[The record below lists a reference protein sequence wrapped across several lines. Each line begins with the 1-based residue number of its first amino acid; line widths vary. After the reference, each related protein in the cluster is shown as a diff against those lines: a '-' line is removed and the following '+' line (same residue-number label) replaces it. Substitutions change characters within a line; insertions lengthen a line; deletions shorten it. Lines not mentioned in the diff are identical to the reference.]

1 MAVLAVLLGEVVER
15 GSREQNAGKFSFL
28 LCFAFGKVVED
39 EREIEIEGIG
49 TWLIRIIIEFVM
61 DIFETLDLCSFEVF
75 LVVICMCLASTAT

>member
-39 EREIEIEGIG
+39 EREIEVEGIR
-49 TWLIRIIIEFVM
+49 TCLIRIIECVM
-61 DIFETLDLCSFEVF
+61 DIFETLDLCLHMFV
-75 LVVICMCLASTAT
+75 